1 MERWL
6 RWLTVFAKFG
16 APVLLIA
23 YFIVPFYGIVRPWDV
38 ANARLSQFV
47 GERPVM
53 VGFEV
58 RHDEDYL
65 AHQVTDIY
73 SRSYIL
79 FPSVLRDPKTVTISQ
94 TNDDEPT
101 VSFSSYGFLIDVAWF
116 AIAVALTYWF
126 WFRRGRRR
134 DA

>member
-1 MERWL
+1 MKRWL
-6 RWLTVFAKFG
+6 RWPTLFGRFG
-16 APVLLIA
+16 APVLLIL
-23 YFIVPFYGIVRPWDV
+23 YFMVPLYNTLRPWDL
-38 ANARLSQFV
+38 ANARLSRFV
-47 GERPVM
+47 GEHPVM

-58 RHDEDYL
+58 RHHEDYV
-65 AHQVTDIY
+65 AHQVTDMY

-94 TNDDEPT
+94 TNGEEPT
-101 VSFSSYGFLIDVAWF
+101 VSASSYGFLIHAAWF

-126 WFRRGRRR
+126 WFRRRRHG

>member
-6 RWLTVFAKFG
+6 RWLSVFAKFG
-16 APVLLIA
+16 APVLLVV
-23 YFIVPFYGIVRPWDV
+23 YFMVPLYNTVRPWHV
-38 ANARLSQFV
+38 ADARLSQFI

-58 RHDEDYL
+58 RHHEDYV
-65 AHQVTDIY
+65 AHKITDMY

-94 TNDDEPT
+94 TNREEPT
-101 VSFSSYGFLIDVAWF
+101 VSVSSYGFLIHAAWF

-126 WFRRGRRR
+126 WFRRGRRS